1 MVSMNRSA
9 YLSTGLAVRAL
20 SRLSKA
26 DIAIHGQE
34 NIPKGPTIFVV
45 NHFTRLET
53 LLLPSYIL
61 TLTERPVRSLAAAD
75 LFKGGVGRFLEMV
88 GAISTKDPQRDQFII
103 RTLLTGEADWIIF
116 PEGVMVKTKKILHRG
131 RYMIADPQGLRT
143 PHTGAAN
150 LALRTELYRSYL
162 LGRSRQ
168 STEHYLGML
177 DYLDIDSLASVR
189 EEGISIVPVNL
200 TYYPIRAR
208 ENIASTLA
216 SRLVDDLPERVVEE
230 IMTEGTMLFS
240 GVDLD
245 IRFGRPITV
254 DSYLNS
260 PDFRR
265 EMQAQEKG
273 GFFMTA
279 PLDSLMRRA
288 AHTLMQQYMHDI
300 YAMTTINHEH
310 LFALFLRL
318 YPFKR
323 IREKDLRRRVFY
335 AAMLLGDKA
344 AGGCFL
350 HKSLASD
357 QSHLVADDRFK
368 KFDNFLRLALETGIL
383 RREGDFLVQDRSRF
397 SVPLSIHRSRI
408 ENPIEII
415 ANEAE
420 PLTGLRR
427 LLSSLAWRPDLLLR
441 LNLAWYLLKK
451 EIQRFREDSVAHAPD
466 RKAVDELAGRPIFL
480 PGLPGRGGVVL
491 VHSYLAVPAEVRQ
504 LASSLQRRGLWVYA
518 PRLPGHG
525 TSPED
530 LARRTLTEWLEAV
543 ERAYALLSV
552 LCPRVALGGI
562 SVGASLALDLA
573 SSVKDVAAVFA
584 VCPPFRLHDF
594 SARFMPAVDV
604 WERLLQRMKGE
615 GHDKFLPFSSD
626 NPQINYSRNPVSGI
640 REVGRLLAGLEDKLP
655 EISQPALIIQADGDP
670 VIDAQGSQRLYSLLG
685 SRQKEYSLI
694 HAKRHILVQGEEAK
708 KIHRQIFL
716 FLRETI

>member
-1 MVSMNRSA
+1 MNRSA
-9 YLSTGLAVRAL
+9 YLSTGLAIRAL

-61 TLTERPVRSLAAAD
+61 TLTEKPVRSLAAAD
-75 LFKGGVGRFLEMV
+75 LFKGGVGKFLEMV
-88 GAISTKDPQRDQFII
+88 GSISTKDPQRDQFII
-103 RTLLTGEADWIIF
+103 RTLLTGESNWIIF
-116 PEGVMVKTKKILHRG
+116 PEGIMVKTKKTLHRG
-131 RYMIADPQGLRT
+131 RYMIADPQGMRS
-143 PHTGAAN
+143 PHTGAAT
-150 LALRTELYRSYL
+150 LALRTELYRRYL

-168 STEHYLGML
+168 SAEQYLGML
-177 DYLDIDSLASVR
+177 DYLEIDSLSSVQR
-189 EEGISIVPVNL
+189 EGTSIVPVNL

-208 ENIASTLA
+208 ENIASILA
-216 SRLVDDLPERVVEE
+216 SRLVDDLPERVAEE
-230 IMTEGTMLFS
+230 IMTEGTMLLL

-245 IRFGRPITV
+245 IRFGKPIAV
-254 DSYLNS
+254 DSFLVS
-260 PDFRR
+260 PEFHR
-265 EMQAQEKG
+265 ERQAQEQG

-279 PLDSLMRRA
+279 PLDTLLRKA
-288 AHTLMQQYMHDI
+288 ARKIMQQYMHEI

-310 LFALFLRL
+310 LIAFFLRL

-344 AGGCFL
+344 AKGCFL
-350 HKSLASD
+350 HKSLTSD
-357 QSHLVADDRFK
+357 QSHLVTDDRFK
-368 KFDNFLRLALETGIL
+368 KFENFLRLALETGFL
-383 RREGDFLVQDRSRF
+383 KREGDVLVRDRARIAA
-397 SVPLSIHRSRI
+397 PLSIHRGRI

-427 LLSSLAWRPDLLLR
+427 LLLSLAWRPDILLR
-441 LNLAWYLLKK
+441 INLACYLLKK
-451 EIQRFREDSVAHAPD
+451 EMQRFKEDSAAHVPD
-466 RKAVDELAGRPIFL
+466 RKAGEERAGRPFFL
-480 PGLPGRGGVVL
+480 PGLPGRAGVVL

-504 LASSLQRRGLWVYA
+504 LASSLHRKGLWVYA

-530 LARRTLTEWLEAV
+530 LAGRTSTEWLEAV

-573 SSVKDVAAVFA
+573 ARVKDVAAVFA

-594 SARFMPAVDV
+594 STRFMPAVDV
-604 WERLLQRMKGE
+604 WERLLQRMKGGGPE
-615 GHDKFLPFSSD
+615 KFLQFSAD
-626 NPQINYSRNPVSGI
+626 YPRINYSRNPVSGI
-640 REVGRLLAGLEDKLP
+640 REVGRVLAGLEEKVAD
-655 EISQPALIIQADGDP
+655 IAQPALIIQADGDP
-670 VIDAQGSQRLYSLLG
+670 VINAKGSQLLFSLLG
-685 SRQKEYSLI
+685 SHRKEFSLI

-708 KIHRQIFL
+708 RIHRQIFL